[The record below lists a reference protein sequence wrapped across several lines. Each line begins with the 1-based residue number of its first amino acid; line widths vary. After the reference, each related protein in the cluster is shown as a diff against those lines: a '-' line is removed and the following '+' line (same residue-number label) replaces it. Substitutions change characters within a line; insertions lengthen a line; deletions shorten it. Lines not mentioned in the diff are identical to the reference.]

1 MEHYTVKILNMA
13 VNLDT
18 LITMWLCMGIIL
30 LTAFLST
37 RKLTLV
43 PSKPQFIMEKF
54 IDFKI
59 NEKIMDV
66 TSVDIMRVAKEYL
79 NDDFVISLLAP
90 EKFLQN

>member
-1 MEHYTVKILNMA
+1 MHETNAQQAHYLGYYE
-13 VNLDT
+13 L
-18 LITMWLCMGIIL
+18 LGMG
-30 LTAFLST
+30 AAYDN
-37 RKLTLV
+37 
-43 PSKPQFIMEKF
+43 Q
-54 IDFKI
+54 I